1 MAENTIFSVEEVLQ
15 LEARVSAIE
24 TMINSLTQMLAVGGV
39 NISVPELSST
49 VPNITGTATS
59 NSTSVTN
66 TKTAEE
72 IRFGNVPQPVPA
84 IISIIQTGMQ
94 ENQVSTP
101 GQTLDPRLLQQKPQA
116 KVPNLIGK
124 NKNFIFSPSA
134 QVDSNGLARQVVK
147 ADDPTNGY
155 FYVTLVA
162 VPSWDKYNEDII
174 VDQIP
179 LGGGYLDA
187 GSEITVKYNIFN
199 SGMAKRMYLQ

>member
-59 NSTSVTN
+59 NSNSVTN

-84 IISIIQTGMQ
+84 IISIIQAGMQ
-94 ENQVSTP
+94 EKQVSTP

-155 FYVTLVA
+155 FYVTLVE

>member
-59 NSTSVTN
+59 NSNSVTN

-155 FYVTLVA
+155 FYVTLVE

>member
-59 NSTSVTN
+59 NSNSVTN

-94 ENQVSTP
+94 EKQVSTP

-155 FYVTLVA
+155 FYVTLVE

>member
-155 FYVTLVA
+155 FYVTLVE

>member
-24 TMINSLTQMLAVGGV
+24 TMINSLTQMLAVGGI

-49 VPNITGTATS
+49 VPSITGTATS

-66 TKTAEE
+66 NKTAEE

-94 ENQVSTP
+94 EKQVSTP
-101 GQTLDPRLLQQKPQA
+101 GQTLDTRLLQQKPQA

-124 NKNFIFSPSA
+124 NKNFMFSPSA

-155 FYVTLVA
+155 FYVTLVP
-162 VPSWDKYNEDII
+162 VPSWDKYNEDIV

-187 GSEITVKYNIFN
+187 GSEITVMYNIFS
-199 SGMAKRMYLQ
+199 SGLAKRMFE